1 MKIEA
6 GDFGT
11 AGSLLF
17 QLFYGISVCI
27 VSLMGS
33 VRNAVLVL

>member
-6 GDFGT
+6 GDFGQPD
-11 AGSLLF
+11 LYCF
-17 QLFYGISVCI
+17 NFFYGISVCI